1 MMKPEAG
8 FKPYLIIRRG
18 QAEDAQLLAEL
29 GARTFSETLLRRT
42 RLKNMA
48 AYLASAF
55 SLEQTRR
62 AELADPDCSFKL
74 RKLKESPLVTP

>member
-29 GARTFSETLLRRT
+29 GARTSRRRLLRRT
-42 RLKNMA
+42 RLKIWLHILRRRLV
-48 AYLASAF
+48 LATGGGVS
-55 SLEQTRR
+55 
-62 AELADPDCSFKL
+62 
-74 RKLKESPLVTP
+74 